1 MKAITNK
8 IIEKLKS
15 FLIEPNSEF
24 GKGIQQAINVI
35 ELEENQDEHEM
46 ICNGCGQI
54 IDMRDLSQVFAH
66 ESCDGTKKDYDNI
79 KQISHSGALRTGSS
93 ELHTKNN
100 GIISLN

>member
-15 FLIEPNSEF
+15 FLFEPNSEF

-35 ELEENQDEHEM
+35 EYEENQDEHEM
-46 ICNGCGQI
+46 TCNGCGQI

-66 ESCDGTKKDYDNI
+66 EPCDGIQKNYDNI
-79 KQISHSGALRTGSS
+79 EQISHSGALRIGSP